1 MFSALTPRA
10 PLLPIFNSLQTAPG
24 FHPTSTFFVFMHLR
38 TAQFA
43 TLLFS
48 QRCNSTQGWVPLAPP
63 LAEPRCRKMRHPT
76 LPEDL
81 KLSIEKLVYGG
92 DGLAHAD
99 GNTVFVP
106 YVLPGEEV
114 RAATKSKQ
122 KKLLWADLLEVTSPA
137 KERTV
142 PKCPHFQ
149 KCGGCHY
156 QHISP
161 AEQLRLKKE
170 ILRET
175 LSRLAGISWDGAIG
189 EHAAEPYAYRNRAQW
204 AVRGGMPRALG
215 YFLPES
221 SVILPI
227 DECPVLSP
235 LLALTF
241 LKLQDMARSSTL
253 PAGVQE
259 IEAFADSSD
268 KKIALNIAFDKFP
281 KPAEELTSVFRSA
294 LPQLESLLLL
304 DQKKNKFE
312 LSGPG
317 YLTQE
322 AGGYQYRVSHLSFF
336 QVNRFLI
343 EDLLKTVVAN
353 ASGEVA
359 LDLYAG
365 VGFFT
370 LPLAKTFVKVV
381 SVDANLAA
389 TRDLLANTELAK
401 VAVAS
406 HNEHAEEFLK
416 KTDEKPE
423 FVILDPPRAG
433 LGAQAAKDLAE
444 LDAKEI
450 VYLSCDPSTLARDL
464 AVLTNS
470 PRKPKEIEASNN
482 RYEITEMHLFDL
494 FPETFHIETL
504 VRLRKAP

>member
-1 MFSALTPRA
+1 MPD
-10 PLLPIFNSLQTAPG
+10 
-24 FHPTSTFFVFMHLR
+24 
-38 TAQFA
+38 
-43 TLLFS
+43 
-48 QRCNSTQGWVPLAPP
+48 
-63 LAEPRCRKMRHPT
+63 
-76 LPEDL
+76 DL
-81 KLSIEKLVYGG
+81 KLSIAKLVYGG
-92 DGLAHAD
+92 EGLAYAD

-114 RAATKSKQ
+114 RAATRKKQ
-122 KKLLWADLLEVTSPA
+122 KKLLWAELLEVTSPA
-137 KERTV
+137 KERDRPT
-142 PKCPHFQ
+142 CPHFQ

-156 QHISP
+156 QHIS
-161 AEQLRLKKE
+161 ASEQLRLKKE

-175 LSRLAGISWDGAIG
+175 LSRLGGISWTG
-189 EHAAEPYAYRNRAQW
+189 EIVEHTAAPYGYRNRAQW

-235 LLALTF
+235 LLAQTF
-241 LKLQDMARSSTL
+241 LKLQDMTRSGVL
-253 PAGVQE
+253 PGGVQE
-259 IEAFADSSD
+259 IEAFADSRD
-268 KKIALNIAFDKFP
+268 EKVALNMAFERFP
-281 KPAEELTSVFRSA
+281 KPASELTSAFHSA

-312 LSGPG
+312 LSGAG

-322 AGGYQYRVSHLSFF
+322 ADGYQYRVSHLSFF

-343 EDLLKTVVAN
+343 EDLLKTVIAN
-353 ASGEVA
+353 ARGEQA

-370 LPLAKTFVKVV
+370 LPLAKTFGKVV

-389 TRDLLANTELAK
+389 TRDLQANAELAK
-401 VAVAS
+401 MAVTS
-406 HNEHAEEFLK
+406 HNEHAETFLK
-416 KTDEKPE
+416 NTKEKPDL
-423 FVILDPPRAG
+423 VVLDPPRVG

-444 LDAKEI
+444 LGADEI
-450 VYLSCDPSTLARDL
+450 VHLSCDPSTLARDL

-470 PRKPKEIEASNN
+470 ARKLKEIASPSH

-494 FPETFHIETL
+494 FPQTFHIETL
-504 VRLRKAP
+504 VRLRRVP

>member
-1 MFSALTPRA
+1 MS
-10 PLLPIFNSLQTAPG
+10 N
-24 FHPTSTFFVFMHLR
+24 
-38 TAQFA
+38 
-43 TLLFS
+43 
-48 QRCNSTQGWVPLAPP
+48 
-63 LAEPRCRKMRHPT
+63 
-76 LPEDL
+76 DL

-114 RAATKSKQ
+114 RATTKTKQ

-137 KERTV
+137 KERSK

-161 AEQLRLKKE
+161 SEQLRLKEE

-175 LSRLAGISWDGAIG
+175 LSRLGGISWEGAIV
-189 EHAAEPYAYRNRAQW
+189 EHAAEPYGYRNRAQW
-204 AVRGGMPRALG
+204 AVREGMPRALG

-235 LLALTF
+235 LLAQTF
-241 LKLQDMARSSTL
+241 LKLQDMTRSGAL
-253 PAGVQE
+253 PIGIQE
-259 IEAFADSSD
+259 IEAFADSTD
-268 KKIALNIAFDKFP
+268 EKIALNVAFDKFP
-281 KPAEELTSVFRSA
+281 KPAEELTSIFCNA
-294 LPQLESLLLL
+294 LPHIESLLLL

-317 YLTQE
+317 HLTHE
-322 AGGYQYRVSHLSFF
+322 AGGYRYRVSHLSFF

-353 ASGEVA
+353 AHGEAA

-370 LPLAKTFVKVV
+370 LPLTKTFAKVV

-389 TRDLLANTELAK
+389 TRDLLANAELAK
-401 VAVAS
+401 VTVAS

-416 KTDEKPE
+416 KTKEKPE
-423 FVILDPPRAG
+423 FVVLDPPRAG
-433 LGAQAAKDLAE
+433 LGARAAKDLAE
-444 LDAKEI
+444 LGANEI

-470 PRKPKEIEASNN
+470 ARRPKEIDAPTS

-494 FPETFHIETL
+494 FPQTFHIETL
-504 VRLRKAP
+504 VRLRRES